1 MTDKE
6 KTPRD
11 PNNTDEWSRRVM
23 ENMKRMSTDETYRQH
38 IALLVRGDAEAWT
51 LRQNETDNQA
61 NT

>member
-6 KTPRD
+6 EIPCD

-38 IALLVRGDAEAWT
+38 IAKLVRGDAEAWK
-51 LRQNETDNQA
+51 LRQSETDNQA
-61 NT
+61 NA

>member
-1 MTDKE
+1 MVE
-6 KTPRD
+6 KNEISLPT
-11 PNNTDEWSRRVM
+11 NNLDTWTAGVLS
-23 ENMKRMSTDETYRQH
+23 NMKRMLTDEIYRQH